1 MNKKD
6 NGWLQHNVD
15 SMDGRAL
22 WTELISA
29 KNYDFY
35 IKQYNVL
42 IEFQGAYHDGTVSN
56 CMQNEKELERQREH
70 DRRKR
75 QYALDNGYDLLEIWY
90 YDIKNTENIIKQHL
104 NL

>member
-35 IKQYNVL
+35 IKMTVR
-42 IEFQGAYHDGTVSN
+42 DGVYSGVI
-56 CMQNEKELERQREH
+56 MRDEEIQI
-70 DRRKR
+70 
-75 QYALDNGYDLLEIWY
+75 LDILYLF
-90 YDIKNTENIIKQHL
+90 KV
-104 NL
+104 